1 MHHKYIKLKALKKNT
16 TLEMAAAYSLD
27 LRKKILS
34 AWQNK
39 EGSQRKLAKR
49 FKVSLSFIRDFLRR
63 YRETG
68 EIGAK
73 PQGGDRR
80 AKIKGIDQEVLKKII
95 TERSDIYLREVQE
108 ALQQRTGIDVSVSSL
123 CRTLKRLKLGR
134 KKNFS
139 SY

>member
-1 MHHKYIKLKALKKNT
+1 MHHKWTKLKALKKNT

-39 EGSQRKLAKR
+39 EGSQRDLAKR
-49 FKVSLSFIRDFLRR
+49 FKISLSFIRDFLRR

-68 EIGAK
+68 EIAAK

-80 AKIKGIDQEVLKKII
+80 SKIKGKEQELLQKMV
-95 TERSDIYLREVQE
+95 TEQSDIYLREIQS

-139 SY
+139 RY